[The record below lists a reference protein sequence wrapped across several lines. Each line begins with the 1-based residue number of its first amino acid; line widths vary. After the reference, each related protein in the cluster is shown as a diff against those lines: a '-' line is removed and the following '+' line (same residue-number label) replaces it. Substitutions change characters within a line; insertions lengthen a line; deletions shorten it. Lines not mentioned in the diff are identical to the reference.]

1 MSTRPSR
8 QVACA
13 IGLVALLAAC
23 GSEPSTPT
31 DVLEAELDEL
41 GYEGT
46 IDDPIPAGTAAPV
59 EPGRFTLSVGAITPV
74 TAEELT
80 TADPNAILDQLEPGF
95 TFALVDVSVT
105 NPASEFTADPGGY
118 SYWPLFGNEDRSIYY
133 ADCGSLAIDIGQQR
147 IELAAGESAEGQ
159 ECLQVREDA
168 IDTVLIGVEAG
179 VTGRMVVFDPA

>member
-1 MSTRPSR
+1 MSPRPSR
-8 QVACA
+8 GLACA
-13 IGLVALLAAC
+13 IAGATFLAAC

-41 GYEGT
+41 GFEGT
-46 IDDPIPAGTAAPV
+46 VDDPIPAGTAAPV

-80 TADPNAILDQLEPGF
+80 AADPNAILDQLEPGF
-95 TFALVDVSVT
+95 TFALVDVSVS

-118 SYWPLFGNEDRSIYY
+118 SYWPLFGTDDRDISY
-133 ADCGSLAIDIGQQR
+133 ASCGSLAIAIGQQG

-159 ECLQVREDA
+159 VCLHVREDA
-168 IDTVLIGVEAG
+168 IDTVLVGVEAG
-179 VTGRMVVFDPA
+179 VTGRMVVFDPD